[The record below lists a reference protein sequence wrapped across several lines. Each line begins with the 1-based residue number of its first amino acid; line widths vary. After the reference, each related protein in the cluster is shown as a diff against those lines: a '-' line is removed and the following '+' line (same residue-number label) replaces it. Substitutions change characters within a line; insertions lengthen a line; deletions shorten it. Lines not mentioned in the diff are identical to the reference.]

1 MEEDEKV
8 IENNVENNVEKKDA
22 KAVTV
27 KVLRVIIPKDSYG
40 RLTLVTNGEF
50 KAVNPQTGDEIVTA
64 NVTKNLFEMTNQLA
78 QHVTE
83 IQLAQAMAL
92 GQAVN
97 PMIISLA
104 MANAEIKVKHVFHE
118 QGEERAYDKGVYASD
133 CYVAEIIGVTTHIA
147 PQFAAMLQTLI
158 MTQPAANAE
167 QKSAAIPNFLA
178 V

>member
-1 MEEDEKV
+1 MSKEAK
-8 IENNVENNVEKKDA
+8 NVENKEA
-22 KAVTV
+22 KAITV
-27 KVLRVIIPKDSYG
+27 KVLRVIVPKDADE

-50 KAVNPQTGDEIVTA
+50 DAINPQTGEEIKTA

-83 IQLAQAMAL
+83 IQLAQAMSL

-118 QGEERAYDKGVYASD
+118 KGEERAYDKGEYASD
-133 CYVAEIIGVTTHIA
+133 CYVAEITGVTTHIA

-158 MTQPAANAE
+158 MTQPAAKVK
-167 QKSAAIPNFLA
+167 QKAAAVPNFLA
-178 V
+178 VD